1 MDLETFLNLP
11 TEEVA
16 RIVRAAGPKVCVFP
30 INGTRRWLMLEH
42 PEAVAENF
50 VKAYLDIAGRRHVE
64 VYRLFFDHGIDTL
77 LTPVFGPDILE
88 RGEGYNE
95 LVRDGLSWFARGQD
109 FLDFYEAYDVRVRV
123 YGDYRRYFE
132 GTPYAGFIRD
142 FQAVEQRTASHSHYR
157 LFFGVCAHDAA
168 ETVAAIGAQFYQ
180 AHGRLPNKREIV
192 EAYYGEYVAPV
203 DFFIG
208 FDKFT
213 VFDMPLVSTG
223 NEDLYFT
230 VAPSL
235 YLDARQLC
243 SILFDHL
250 YARPKEESS
259 YLEMTEADWA
269 AMRDFYRANAEN
281 ILGIGTTYKGV
292 WYPKSQVQSWPTG

>member
-30 INGTRRWLMLEH
+30 INGTRRWLILEY

-50 VKAYLDIAGRRHVE
+50 VRAYLDIAGRCHVE
-64 VYRLFFDHGIDTL
+64 VYKLFFDHGIDTL

-88 RGEGYNE
+88 RGEEYDA
-95 LVRDGLSWFARGQD
+95 LIRDGLSWFARGQD
-109 FLDFYEAYDVRVRV
+109 FLDFYAAYDVRVRV

-142 FQAVEQRTASHSHYR
+142 FQAVEQRTASHNRYR

-168 ETVAAIGAQFYQ
+168 ETVAAIGAQFHQTY
-180 AHGRLPNKREIV
+180 GRLPNKREIV
-192 EAYYGEYVAPV
+192 EAYYGEYVTPV

-213 VFDMPLVSTG
+213 AFDMPLVSTG

-235 YLDARQLC
+235 YLDTRQLRT
-243 SILFDHL
+243 ILFDHL
-250 YARPKEESS
+250 YARPKEESDYS
-259 YLEMTEADWA
+259 EMTPADWA
-269 AMRDFYRANAEN
+269 AMRAFYQTNAEN
-281 ILGIGTTYKGV
+281 ILGIGTMYKGV
-292 WYPKSQVQSWPTG
+292 WYPKAQIQSPNVV